1 MLAVHQLFGFGPVTP
16 EGQGIG
22 YIIKDDGISV
32 CASSKHL
39 QTRRFLDNL
48 QSYLYEI
55 QRMLIQAWR
64 QANDRSESFVDHSGT
79 MRDARTGK
87 AIEVVLSDDGEDKED
102 ALGEYGRGEKRRANP
117 DILASFSQWLDLGFT
132 TPVST
137 CFKLSERG
145 NMLLVSPV
153 MC

>member
-1 MLAVHQLFGFGPVTP
+1 MPAVRQLFGFGPVTP

-102 ALGEYGRGEKRRANP
+102 ALGEELSAMRRADP
-117 DILASFSQWLDLGFT
+117 DTLALALQSLDLDST
-132 TPVST
+132 TLEWT
-137 CFKLSERG
+137 CSKLSERG

-153 MC
+153 MG

>member
-1 MLAVHQLFGFGPVTP
+1 MLRASIVQLFGFGPVTP

-79 MRDARTGK
+79 VRDVRTGK

-102 ALGEYGRGEKRRANP
+102 ALGENHEGEGMRG
-117 DILASFSQWLDLGFT
+117 L
-132 TPVST
+132 
-137 CFKLSERG
+137 
-145 NMLLVSPV
+145 
-153 MC
+153 

>member
-1 MLAVHQLFGFGPVTP
+1 VTP

-64 QANDRSESFVDHSGT
+64 QANDRSDSFVDHSGT
-79 MRDARTGK
+79 VRDARTGK
-87 AIEVVLSDDGEDKED
+87 AIEVILRDDGQDND
-102 ALGEYGRGEKRRANP
+102 DTLGETVEYPRGWR
-117 DILASFSQWLDLGFT
+117 ILIVGLSQSLDLG
-132 TPVST
+132 SMMLGLT
-137 CFKLSERG
+137 CSKLNALG
-145 NMLLVSPV
+145 NMLSVSHVVVDFRPINV
-153 MC
+153 Y